1 MAKRF
6 FNLEKETKEY
16 LKACDAKSIVNQTNI
31 KTLNDF
37 VINRKTRNLNTTFLA
52 NSPIV
57 LNNLVYWLDASNT
70 ESYPTFGRTWR
81 DLTERN
87 LNTAISLD
95 TPFDN
100 LHKGRLYFQGTSG
113 STSIGKIATFPRWT
127 ELNLSTSFT
136 ISVWFSFTRV
146 SPGFYDFLFA
156 CESYLN
162 RGFRSGL
169 QSGTNKIGFF
179 SSQSG
184 GNFSH
189 ITNYAATLNTI
200 FNYTIT
206 FNVNTGVTYINGA
219 FDKQTTG
226 TFVSPN
232 ASDGFYYNYVGGG
245 FKSDSYVSAIQMYNR
260 ALTAPEVLQNYNA
273 MKGRFGL

>member
-1 MAKRF
+1 MSAAAGPDIIQDGLVLCLDAGNRASYSSVGTTWT
-6 FNLEKETKEY
+6 NL
-16 LKACDAKSIVNQTNI
+16 A
-31 KTLNDF
+31 
-37 VINRKTRNLNTTFLA
+37 NRSLNTT
-52 NSPIV
+52 I
-57 LNNLVYWLDASNT
+57 DT
-70 ESYPTFGRTWR
+70 E
-81 DLTERN
+81 
-87 LNTAISLD
+87 

-100 LHKGRLYFQGTSG
+100 VYGGRINFQGTSG
-113 STSIGKIATFPRWT
+113 STGTGKIAVFPKWT

-146 SPGFYDFLFA
+146 SPGNYDFLFS

-169 QSGTNKIGFF
+169 QSGTNRLGFF
-179 SSQSG
+179 SVQSG
-184 GNFSH
+184 GSFFH
-189 ITNYAATLNTI
+189 VTNYAATLNTI

-206 FNVNTGVTYINGA
+206 FNDDTGITYINGA

-232 ASDGFYYNYVGGG
+232 ASDYFLYNYVGGG
-245 FKSDSYVSAIQMYNR
+245 YKSDSYVSAIHMYNR

-273 MKGRFGL
+273 TKSRFFL

>member
-1 MAKRF
+1 LDAGNRASYPGTGTTWN
-6 FNLEKETKEY
+6 NL
-16 LKACDAKSIVNQTNI
+16 TN
-31 KTLNDF
+31 
-37 VINRKTRNLNTTFLA
+37 RSLNTT
-52 NSPIV
+52 I
-57 LNNLVYWLDASNT
+57 DT
-70 ESYPTFGRTWR
+70 G
-81 DLTERN
+81 
-87 LNTAISLD
+87 

-100 LHKGRLYFQGTSG
+100 VYGGRINFQGTSG
-113 STSIGKIATFPRWT
+113 STSIGKIATFPKWT

-146 SPGFYDFLFA
+146 SPGFYDFFLG

-179 SSQSG
+179 STQSG
-184 GNFSH
+184 GNFNH
-189 ITNYAATLNTI
+189 VTNYAVTLNTI

-206 FNVNTGVTYINGA
+206 FNVNTGITYINGA

-232 ASDGFYYNYVGGG
+232 ASDGFHYNVVSGGN
-245 FKSDSYVSAIQMYNR
+245 KSDSYVSSIQMYNR
-260 ALTAPEVLQNYNA
+260 ALSDAEILQNYNA
-273 MKGRFGL
+273 TKGRFLL

>member
-1 MAKRF
+1 MSAAAGPNIIEKGLVLCLDAGNKKSYSGAGDIWT
-6 FNLEKETKEY
+6 NLT
-16 LKACDAKSIVNQTNI
+16 DRS
-31 KTLNDF
+31 
-37 VINRKTRNLNTTFLA
+37 LNTT
-52 NSPIV
+52 I
-57 LNNLVYWLDASNT
+57 DT
-70 ESYPTFGRTWR
+70 G
-81 DLTERN
+81 
-87 LNTAISLD
+87 

-100 LHKGRLYFQGTSG
+100 VYRGRINFQGTSG
-113 STSIGKIATFPRWT
+113 STSDGKIAIFPKWT

-146 SPGFYDFLFA
+146 SPGFFDFLFA

-169 QSGTNKIGFF
+169 ESGTNRIGFF

-184 GNFSH
+184 GNFYH
-189 ITNYAATLNTI
+189 VTNYAATLNTI

-206 FNVNTGVTYINGA
+206 FNVDTGITYINGA

-232 ASDGFYYNYVGGG
+232 ASDTFLYNYVGGG
-245 FKSDSYVSAIQMYNR
+245 YKSDSYVSAIHMYNR

-273 MKGRFGL
+273 TKGRFRLT